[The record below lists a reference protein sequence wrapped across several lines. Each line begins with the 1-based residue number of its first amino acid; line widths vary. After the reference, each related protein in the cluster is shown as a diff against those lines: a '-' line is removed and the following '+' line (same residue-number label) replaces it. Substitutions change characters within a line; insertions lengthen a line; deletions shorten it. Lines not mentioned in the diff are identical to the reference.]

1 MEVVRCYTRED
12 IREIQKMTLR
22 YAYKY
27 IVNKIFQLC
36 LYVLILSFPSFV
48 FLYWLVIGYQSYIE
62 IGGYKMNV
70 YIAKYEGTDES
81 EILGAFF
88 NLEDAIEK
96 IQSDYRKTKIWYT
109 PKVKRID
116 REYIYISDHDWYDE
130 WSISQTELH

>member
-1 MEVVRCYTRED
+1 
-12 IREIQKMTLR
+12 
-22 YAYKY
+22 
-27 IVNKIFQLC
+27 
-36 LYVLILSFPSFV
+36 
-48 FLYWLVIGYQSYIE
+48 
-62 IGGYKMNV
+62 MNV

-116 REYIYISDHDWYDE
+116 REYIYISDLDWYDE